1 MAYHLDDTIV
11 AVASPPGGAA
21 RAIVRISGPLAA
33 ECAGRLFR
41 ADSTTGSRPL
51 GSVDHPVVLAGMVSL
66 PGVHS
71 PLPAD
76 LYLWPD
82 ARSYTGQ
89 PVAEFHTIGSPPLV
103 DAVVRAA
110 CEAGARL
117 AQPGEFTL
125 RAFLAGRIDLTQAE
139 AVLGVID
146 ATDFRRLDVAL
157 EQLAGGL
164 SRPLVRL
171 RSALLD
177 VLCHVEAGFEFPE
190 ENLSLVTSPEL
201 ASRLNEA
208 RCEAEGL
215 AAQLRSRAG
224 PGERIRVV
232 LVGRPN
238 AGKSTLFNALAGAER
253 AIVSHHP
260 GTTRDYVSA
269 VIHIEGIDVELIDT
283 AGVGGPMEGRETCN
297 ELSADA
303 DAGETIHQ
311 AAEDVARRE
320 CERADVRVHCI
331 DVRLAGDVVREGSM
345 VGELAGLD
353 ALDPSRS
360 HSLDS
365 RSDRGRRSA
374 EGPILVWTKVDL
386 IESSDSGPLPDL
398 CVSGVTGR
406 GLDALRTRLAAAVRL
421 ARSTPDCAVAS
432 TAARCG
438 QSLREAVGAIERAM
452 LLVDEGAGEELLAAE
467 IRAALDAVGRV
478 AGTVYTDDVL
488 DAVFSRFCIG
498 K

>member
-1 MAYHLDDTIV
+1 MTYHLDDTIV

-21 RAIVRISGPLAA
+21 RAIVRISGPRAV

-41 ADSTTGSRPL
+41 ADSTSNSRPL
-51 GSVDHPVVLAGMVSL
+51 GSVAHPVVLSGVLSL

-71 PLPAD
+71 PVPAD

-89 PVAEFHTIGSPPLV
+89 PVAEFHTLGSPPLV

-146 ATDFRRLDVAL
+146 ATDPRRLDVAL

-171 RSALLD
+171 RDALLN

-190 ENLSLVTSPEL
+190 ENLSLLTSPEL
-201 ASRLNEA
+201 AKLLNVA
-208 RCEAEGL
+208 RREAEGL

-224 PGERIRVV
+224 PGERIRVA

-238 AGKSTLFNALAGAER
+238 AGKSTLFNALAGAEH

-269 VIHIEGIDVELIDT
+269 VIHIEGVAVELIDT
-283 AGVGGPMEGRETCN
+283 AGVGGELEELEPRN
-297 ELSADA
+297 ELSPDI
-303 DAGETIHQ
+303 DAGGTIHQ

-320 CERADVRVHCI
+320 CERADIRVRCI
-331 DVRLAGDVVREGSM
+331 DVNRAGDVVRDGP
-345 VGELAGLD
+345 VFRELAGLD
-353 ALDPSRS
+353 ALDPSCS
-360 HSLDS
+360 YSLDS
-365 RSDRGRRSA
+365 RSEHVHSAA
-374 EGPILVWTKVDL
+374 EGDILVWTKVDL
-386 IESSDSGPLPDL
+386 IESHDSGALPGL
-398 CVSGVTGR
+398 CVSGATGR
-406 GLDALRTRLAAAVRL
+406 GLDGLRTRLAEAVRL
-421 ARSTPDCAVAS
+421 ARSTPECAVAS

-438 QSLREAVGAIERAM
+438 QSLWEAAGAIERAM
-452 LLVDEGAGEELLAAE
+452 LLMDEGAGEELLAAE
-467 IRAALDAVGRV
+467 IRAALGAVGRV